1 MVPTKLKCLSIC
13 YCHTHFHLTPTVEVN
28 EMHEKL
34 EEMVPKITISD
45 HNTIQIKFYSNR
57 ILIMINILHGN
68 FWNVF
73 ILKMVV
79 MWKGK
84 CVAIET
90 NISNI

>member
-45 HNTIQIKFYSNR
+45 HNTIQIKF
-57 ILIMINILHGN
+57 
-68 FWNVF
+68 
-73 ILKMVV
+73 
-79 MWKGK
+79 
-84 CVAIET
+84 
-90 NISNI
+90 